1 MKRFK
6 FRYAFLIVICLS
18 LFLCFNYFK
27 KSSNM
32 GEEKADL
39 KPKIV
44 LISHVYNNPYWQ
56 YIKKGAEDAAKKR
69 GVIIEYEGPQA
80 ASVKEGTKY
89 IEMAVMAKN
98 AGIITYVQ
106 DEKQYTAYINEAV
119 DKSIPV
125 VTVDADAENS
135 KRNAYVGT
143 DNFHAGTVAAKELV
157 DYIGPEGEV
166 GIIMGGTEVKNQQ
179 ERVNGFRSYLQNNS
193 NLNIASVESSGSY
206 LLEAELSARRI
217 LTRNNNIKA
226 LYCTSALDGV
236 GAAKAISSMNLK
248 GKICIICFDDL
259 PETMENIQQG
269 LVYATIVQEPYSMG
283 YKAVDIIMDNL
294 SGKAVKGSFN
304 TDVLVV
310 KRDNLYSY
318 KSLEVKN

>member
-1 MKRFK
+1 MKKFK
-6 FRYAFLIVICLS
+6 FRYAFLIVICLL

-27 KSSNM
+27 KSPNIRA
-32 GEEKADL
+32 EKVEL

-44 LISHVYNNPYWQ
+44 LISHVYSNPYWQ

-69 GVIIEYEGPQA
+69 GAIIEYEGPQA

-106 DEKQYTAYINEAV
+106 DAEQYTPYIDEAINN
-119 DKSIPV
+119 SIPV
-125 VTVDADAENS
+125 VTIDADAENS
-135 KRNAYVGT
+135 KRSAYVGT
-143 DNFHAGTVAAKELV
+143 DNLHAGTVAAKELV
-157 DYIGPEGEV
+157 DCIGSEGDI

-179 ERVNGFRSYLQNNS
+179 ERVDGFRSYLQNNS
-193 NLNIASVESSGSY
+193 NLNIVSIESSGSY
-206 LLEAELSARRI
+206 LLEAELSARKMLI
-217 LTRNNNIKA
+217 KNNNIKA

-236 GAAKAISSMNLK
+236 GAAKAVSSMNLK
-248 GKICIICFDDL
+248 GKVSIICFDDL

-269 LVYATIVQEPYSMG
+269 LVYATIVQEPYNMG
-283 YKAVDIIMDNL
+283 YEAVDIIMDNL

-304 TDVLVV
+304 TGVLVV
-310 KRDNLYSY
+310 KKDNLYSY